1 MAGVAN
7 QDTPHKDRTVA
18 GTGPHTAGA
27 RSIRK
32 PVLQEFRQRL
42 VQEMTHRS
50 VPLPLDAFLDR
61 FFPLPPNQRPKRST
75 ATLRNK
81 LSALDDAGIGGWKED
96 AIADTFTTI
105 VNDHK
110 LAPGLRLALSQ
121 DRFDAND
128 PSHQKIDGAFF
139 PHAVA
144 PTDGEPH
151 WAEQIVPVEFKRGET
166 KYDPFEDNVKKAL
179 DPDAQSRKNV
189 RSQIIG
195 YAETIFEQ
203 RPRTHLFMLFVIGR
217 NFRVMRWDRSGV
229 VVTPL
234 TDYVLEPERL
244 HQVLWRLGRASK
256 AQLGLDPTATL
267 VKPGSAHYKL
277 MDKLG
282 KKVATDLVAQ
292 RDIAVAK
299 GSENN
304 MFAYVREM
312 FSESLVKGWPRWKLS
327 VPQSDGTMR
336 YFLVGKP
343 TVTAQG
349 LVGRATQGYVAVDL
363 LAKERK
369 KQLVWLK
376 DAWRTF
382 YELVEAE
389 GVVLEQL
396 KREGVPFI
404 PTVVCH
410 GDLPGQATVT
420 PDVWDDNRKAAEKLQ
435 ECAAGK
441 KQEPAARTPRVRP
454 DQIHRASATAPPSS
468 SAEAV
473 IPAGPSSGL
482 KRPRE
487 EDDQEEIPPP
497 PRGVEGSDVDS
508 VEDKCPLRRHIHY
521 RIVVEEVALKLE
533 QFEDGH
539 HLVSVIYDC
548 VKAHQRAAKL
558 GILHRDISGGNILI
572 YPKVVDDP
580 KAKGK
585 VVDDSESKDKV
596 VAMRGLLTDWELSKD
611 VKVVP
616 GRRRRARQP
625 ERTGTWQYMS
635 VALINEPT
643 KAVEIPD
650 ELEAF
655 FNVLLYYAV
664 RYVRSDCKDVPH
676 YIEFYFEAF
685 QIVQGRYQCGNLK
698 NLTISSGNLYTS
710 EGAHSTL
717 RFGTALDYI
726 LQSILRWLTA
736 HHAVRH
742 HARPQEGGNSSK
754 PIGKVGSRRRAMSVD
769 DDYSVDMDDESA
781 SMKKAPLSEET
792 LKNAKKVQQHDHMLA
807 LLLWC
812 INNDP
817 RAKMPEDMEWPTDDK
832 VPDRYPN
839 STEKQLPVAPTHLVV
854 QDNDSNKRLKS
865 NSGSAVLVQHPS
877 RAPLKSYHS
886 SISVVDSG
894 FASGSRPA
902 AGSCPP

>member
-42 VQEMTHRS
+42 VQEMTNRS

-61 FFPLPPNQRPKRST
+61 FLPLPPNQRPKRST

-121 DRFDAND
+121 DRYDAND

-234 TDYVLEPERL
+234 TDYVLKPERL

-292 RDIAVAK
+292 RDTAVAK
-299 GSENN
+299 GAENN

-312 FSESLVKGWPRWKLS
+312 FSKSLVKDWPRWKLS

-343 TVTAQG
+343 TFTTRT

-363 LAKERK
+363 LAKERQ

-389 GVVLEQL
+389 GDVLEQL

-435 ECAAGK
+435 ECAAGN
-441 KQEPAARTPRVRP
+441 KQETAAHSPRVRP
-454 DQIHRASATAPPSS
+454 DHIDRTSTAAPPPSS
-468 SAEAV
+468 TDAV
-473 IPAGPSSGL
+473 IPAGPASGL

-487 EDDQEEIPPP
+487 EDNHDELPPP

-625 ERTGTWQYMS
+625 ERTGTWQS
-635 VALINEPT
+635 HLENTTSENIRNSRRIPEILDIRTV
-643 KAVEIPD
+643 AVES
-650 ELEAF
+650 
-655 FNVLLYYAV
+655 
-664 RYVRSDCKDVPH
+664 R
-676 YIEFYFEAF
+676 
-685 QIVQGRYQCGNLK
+685 G
-698 NLTISSGNLYTS
+698 ISSPPNVIPGNT
-710 EGAHSTL
+710 
-717 RFGTALDYI
+717 
-726 LQSILRWLTA
+726 
-736 HHAVRH
+736 
-742 HARPQEGGNSSK
+742 
-754 PIGKVGSRRRAMSVD
+754 
-769 DDYSVDMDDESA
+769 
-781 SMKKAPLSEET
+781 
-792 LKNAKKVQQHDHMLA
+792 
-807 LLLWC
+807 
-812 INNDP
+812 
-817 RAKMPEDMEWPTDDK
+817 
-832 VPDRYPN
+832 
-839 STEKQLPVAPTHLVV
+839 
-854 QDNDSNKRLKS
+854 
-865 NSGSAVLVQHPS
+865 
-877 RAPLKSYHS
+877 
-886 SISVVDSG
+886 
-894 FASGSRPA
+894 
-902 AGSCPP
+902 